1 MLFFTPPL
9 PPIPYPYSEDD
20 DVGMPLPTPAPYFSS
35 SAPLDSFGDVGKL
48 YDDLETEDEDG
59 GSALGLDGGNCF
71 KKVEF

>member
-9 PPIPYPYSEDD
+9 PPIPYPYD

-59 GSALGLDGGNCF
+59 GSALGLDGGIF
-71 KKVEF
+71 LKKS